1 MEMNQPFA
9 PSRDQHLAWSR
20 VHAEAGRVDDAWAEL
35 RASLDLDADY
45 AFLARAA
52 RHFAR
57 LKHAAAPSVIRT
69 ARIAVVSSTT
79 TDLFTPLLELAC
91 FRDQIGVEIYHGL
104 FGNYQQAVLDGA
116 SDLYAFRPDF
126 VLVLTNWR
134 DANLAPFSADP
145 DGETSRV
152 VSEVCSLWHQL
163 LGRLTCRVIQHAF
176 DLPADDPN
184 GHVGFAH
191 PGGRARVLR
200 AINDRLRE
208 SAPPEVAVLDLDH
221 IAGLCGKRRWF
232 DRTYWHTIKQY
243 PAPAALPTLVDH
255 HVALIRA
262 ALGLTRKVLALDL
275 DNTLWGG
282 IVGED
287 GVDNLRIGPPS
298 AAGEAHVALQVYA
311 AELATRGIVLA
322 ACSKNNPTDALL
334 PFTRR
339 DGMVLRMEDFAAFRA
354 NWTDKPA
361 NLRDIARTLNLG
373 LDSFV
378 FLDDNPVERALV
390 RAQCPGVAVPEV
402 GEDPADFVRVLDK
415 GLYFELW
422 ALSRE
427 DMNRARTYRG
437 NAEREQLRTSAGSLD
452 EFLRSLGMRAECGP
466 FDDSVLARVVQL
478 IGKTNQFNLTSRRH
492 SEATVR
498 EMLRSPDCWTLYVKL
513 TDRFG
518 DNGLIGV
525 MIARRALAGRRWLVD
540 TWLMSCRVIG
550 RRVEDLMLGRLWQH
564 AASVGAVEIEGVYL
578 PTAKNEMVAGLY
590 SRYGFKVQP
599 ACSEEGMRYVVE
611 LSKATSPNC
620 DVITV
625 IER

>member
-1 MEMNQPFA
+1 METTQPSA
-9 PSRDQHLAWSR
+9 PSRDEHLARSR
-20 VHAEAGRVDDAWAEL
+20 VHAEAGRFDDAWAEL

-52 RHFAR
+52 RRFAR
-57 LKHAAAPSVIRT
+57 LKRLAAPSVIRT
-69 ARIAVVSSTT
+69 TRIAVISSTT

-91 FRDQIGVEIYHGL
+91 FRDHIGVEVYRGI

-145 DGETSRV
+145 DGETFRV
-152 VSEVCSLWHQL
+152 VSEVCALWRQL
-163 LGRLTCRVIQHAF
+163 LGRVTCRVIQHAF

-184 GHVGFAH
+184 GHVGFTH
-191 PGGRARVLR
+191 PGGRVRVLR
-200 AINDRLRE
+200 AVNDRLRE
-208 SAPPEVAVLDLDH
+208 GAPPEVAVLDLDH
-221 IAGLCGKRRWF
+221 IAGLCGKRQWF
-232 DRTYWHTIKQY
+232 DRTYWYTIKQY
-243 PAPAALPTLVDH
+243 PAPASLPILVDH

-287 GVDNLRIGPPS
+287 GVENLQIGPPS
-298 AAGEAHVALQVYA
+298 AAGEAHAALQAYA
-311 AELATRGIVLA
+311 AELATRGVVLA
-322 ACSKNNPTDALL
+322 VCSKNNPTDALL
-334 PFTRR
+334 PFARG
-339 DGMVLRMEDFAAFRA
+339 DGMVLRVEDFAAFRA

-390 RAQCPGVAVPEV
+390 RAECPEVAVPEV
-402 GEDPADFVRVLDK
+402 GEDPADFVRVLDR
-415 GLYFELW
+415 GLYFEMW
-422 ALSRE
+422 ALSPE
-427 DMNRARTYRG
+427 DMNRAQAYRA
-437 NAEREQLRTSAGSLD
+437 NVEREQLRTSAGSLD
-452 EFLRSLGMRAECGP
+452 EFLRSLDMRAECGP

-498 EMLRSPDCWTLYVKL
+498 EMLASPDCWTLYVKL
-513 TDRFG
+513 KDRFG

-525 MIARRALAGRRWLVD
+525 MIAKRTPSGRRWIVD

-550 RRVEDLMLGRLWQH
+550 RRVEDLMFGRLWEH
-564 AASVGAVEIEGVYL
+564 AASTGAAEIEGVYL
-578 PTAKNEMVAGLY
+578 PTAKNGMVADLY
-590 SRYGFKVQP
+590 ARFGFQAQP
-599 ACSEEGMRYVVE
+599 VPREEEMRYLLD

-625 IER
+625 IDG